1 MKGFGE
7 NKNKNSNKSNLVK
20 SDKDKFLK
28 SQIDLAKNYLLS
40 GDILEAKKI
49 YSQLISK
56 GENSY
61 DLLFS
66 YALLSRNCLEFQLAK
81 ELLIRSI
88 SKYPNQVNHYIL
100 LAEILRL
107 EKNLSKAQELLL
119 TACKLNSRNSNS
131 FYNLSLLYRDLN
143 NAEDALKAVNKAIK
157 LIPNNYVYKLLKAD
171 LLKDTNNFKESELIL
186 QNFVVIKKLMIKKIY
201 Y

>member
-56 GENSY
+56 GETSY

-66 YALLSRNCLEFQLAK
+66 YALLSRNCLEFKFAK

-107 EKNLSKAQELLL
+107 EKNFQSPRLL
-119 TACKLNSRNSNS
+119 
-131 FYNLSLLYRDLN
+131 
-143 NAEDALKAVNKAIK
+143 
-157 LIPNNYVYKLLKAD
+157 
-171 LLKDTNNFKESELIL
+171 
-186 QNFVVIKKLMIKKIY
+186 
-201 Y
+201 